1 MPLVSVVIPTYDR
14 RALVCEAVTSVLA
27 QTVADLELVV
37 VDDGSLD
44 ETVGEL
50 AARFDD
56 HRLRIFRQEN
66 AGASAARNRGAAVA
80 RGKWL
85 AFLDSDDTWLP
96 AKLER
101 QLQTLA
107 VHPEAPACYTEEIW
121 FRDGRWANPRNVHA
135 KHSGWIFPN
144 CLPLC
149 IISPSSILMKR
160 TLFETLGGFDET
172 LPACEDYDLWLR
184 LSARYPILLVEE
196 RLIVK
201 RNGHPGQLSRA
212 HWGLDR
218 FRVQALWKFARDP
231 EIPWE
236 LRRQAL
242 EIAASKSGVVA
253 TGALK
258 RGHLERHE
266 VFLFSRKEALR
277 WLESDT
283 GEPFI
288 PGT

>member
-1 MPLVSVVIPTYDR
+1 MPLVSVVIPTFDR
-14 RALVCEAVTSVLA
+14 RALVCEAVASVLA
-27 QTVADLELVV
+27 QTFADFELIV

-50 AARFDD
+50 ARRFADP
-56 HRLRIFRQEN
+56 RLRIVSQEN
-66 AGASAARNRGAAVA
+66 AGASAARNRGAAA
-80 RGKWL
+80 GHGEWL

-96 AKLER
+96 PKLEH
-101 QLQTLA
+101 QLRALA
-107 VHPEAPACYTEEIW
+107 DHPETPACYTEEIW
-121 FRDGRWANPRNVHA
+121 YRDGRWANPRDVHA

-149 IISPSSILMKR
+149 IISPSSILMR
-160 TLFETLGGFDET
+160 RGLFESLGGFDET

-184 LSARYPILLVEE
+184 LSARHPILLVEE
-196 RLIVK
+196 RLVVK

-218 FRVQALWKFARDP
+218 FRVRALWKLARDP

-242 EIAASKSGVVA
+242 ETAVRKSGVVA
-253 TGALK
+253 AGALK
-258 RGHLERHE
+258 RGHLARHE
-266 VFLFSRKEALR
+266 VFDVSRKEALR
-277 WLESDT
+277 WLESGT
-283 GEPFI
+283 GEPLI